1 MCVCVGQLVWLAND
15 EICLPVLSTL
25 AYLFTTYSKLRL
37 EQEFNLPAKKH
48 LLLLLP
54 STMNVSPSIAYK
66 HKMAA
71 NMNFTEGPRPDDP
84 QSVWHYFLRSDA
96 KPRHGKCK
104 KCGNILKAEGGSTS
118 GMWNHLKV
126 FHAKDAPSNKINNT
140 PDTTSEVIVS
150 ANVLILVHH
159 LEN

>member
-1 MCVCVGQLVWLAND
+1 MRRSFGPTSMMD
-15 EICLPVLSTL
+15 FPVLS
-25 AYLFTTYSKLRL
+25 
-37 EQEFNLPAKKH
+37 PVH
-48 LLLLLP
+48 
-54 STMNVSPSIAYK
+54 K

-71 NMNFTEGPRPDDP
+71 EMNFTEGPRPDDP

-126 FHAKDAPSNKINNT
+126 FHVKDIPSKIT
-140 PDTTSEVIVS
+140 SPDTTSEVNSYPYFV
-150 ANVLILVHH
+150 A
-159 LEN
+159 ER